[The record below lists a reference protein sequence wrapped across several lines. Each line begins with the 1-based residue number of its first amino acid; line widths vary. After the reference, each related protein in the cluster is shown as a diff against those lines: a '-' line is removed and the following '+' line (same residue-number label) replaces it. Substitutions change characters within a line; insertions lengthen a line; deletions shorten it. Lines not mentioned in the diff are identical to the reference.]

1 MATCRKQTRGFT
13 LIELLVVIA
22 IIAILIALLLPAVQ
36 QAREAA
42 RRTQCK
48 NNLKQ
53 FGLGMHNYH
62 DVFNR
67 FPLPALITVNPG
79 TGAGVGGTAT
89 SSTWSSSILPQME
102 QANVYS
108 LYNANFSAWEPS
120 NRPAVQAKLS
130 TFLCPSTPRPNPGI
144 SYTLPAALLGGL
156 VTTDLSLI
164 DAGASD
170 YVPTTRVKDLFL
182 NIAYNTTGMASRD
195 GWAKGG
201 IVSLNPALAGSQ
213 TIPNG
218 GSMRD
223 LTDGT
228 SNTTMIAEVAGR
240 NDLYRRGRKIAPVVG
255 NPADEAYWNSVEGG
269 GAWADPFQG
278 AWELS
283 GRLFDGTGIAGPCGI
298 NCSNAKA
305 RPGSLQDAGG
315 MYSFHTGGAQVLLCD
330 GSVRFLSENISGL
343 TLALLIGR
351 SDGEVLGEF

>member
-1 MATCRKQTRGFT
+1 MKLVPAFRRGFT

-79 TGAGVGGTAT
+79 AGVGIGGALT
-89 SSTWSSSILPQME
+89 SSTWASSILPQME

-108 LYNANFSAWEPS
+108 LYNSNFSAWEPS
-120 NRPAVQAKLS
+120 NLLAVQTKLS
-130 TFLCPSTPRPNPGI
+130 TFLCPSTPRASGI
-144 SYTLPAALLGGL
+144 SYTLPAAYLGGL
-156 VTTDLSLI
+156 VTSNLVLT
-164 DAGASD
+164 DAGGSD
-170 YVPTTRVKDLFL
+170 YVPTTRVKDRFL
-182 NIAYNTTGMASRD
+182 NIVYNTTGMASRD
-195 GWAKGG
+195 GWGKGG
-201 IVSLNPALAGSQ
+201 IVSPNPALAGSQ

-240 NDLYRRGRKIAPVVG
+240 NELYRRGRKIAPVAG
-255 NPADEAYWNSVEGG
+255 NPADEAFWNSLEGG
-269 GAWADPFQG
+269 GAWACPFQG

-305 RPGSLQDAGG
+305 AAGSLQDAGG

-351 SDGEVLGEF
+351 ADGEVLGEF